1 MKPPRQTGD
10 SEGMSPA
17 GHNGIVSRGPDLLIA
32 HCAALDCK
40 HRLPAADRLQRLI
53 GADLT
58 RLLLIALAGDH
69 RMSSRRFAA

>member
-1 MKPPRQTGD
+1 
-10 SEGMSPA
+10 MSPA
-17 GHNGIVSRGPDLLIA
+17 GHNDIVSRGPDLIA
-32 HCAALDCK
+32 HCVARDCE

>member
-1 MKPPRQTGD
+1 M
-10 SEGMSPA
+10 
-17 GHNGIVSRGPDLLIA
+17 IA
-32 HCAALDCK
+32 HCVARDCE

>member
-1 MKPPRQTGD
+1 
-10 SEGMSPA
+10 MSPA
-17 GHNGIVSRGPDLLIA
+17 GHNGIVSRGPVLLIA